1 MKTPQLKSNLGNC
14 VCIIPSRHGST
25 RLPAKPLADI
35 GGKPLVR
42 HVWERAME
50 AGVFSRIIVATD
62 HPSIVRAVRSFGGE
76 AAMTPA
82 SCRSGT
88 DRVASV
94 ARRVPAALV
103 MNLQGD
109 EPFMSP
115 RALAALVGAMRKNR
129 ACPMGTVARRVP
141 WSSIA
146 RNPNAVKVAVGRDG
160 RAMYF
165 SRSPIP
171 FDWEGGGKV
180 LQHLGVYLYRR
191 DFLFRFARLPR
202 TPSEKRERLEQL
214 RALEYGIRP
223 LVVTVTTPALSVDT
237 PADLARARAWLRR
250 GPKGR

>member
-1 MKTPQLKSNLGNC
+1 MSDRQAC
-14 VCIIPSRHGST
+14 VCVIPSRYGST

-35 GGKPLVR
+35 CGKPLVR

-50 AGVFSRIIVATD
+50 AGVFRRVIVATD
-62 HPSIVRAVRSFGGE
+62 HPAIIRAVRAFGGE
-76 AAMTPA
+76 AVRTPA

-88 DRVASV
+88 DRVAAV
-94 ARRVPAALV
+94 ARHVPAPLV

-109 EPFMSP
+109 EPFISP
-115 RALAALVGAMRKNR
+115 KALAALVRAMRNDR
-129 ACPMGTVARRVP
+129 ACLMGTIARRVA
-141 WSSIA
+141 WGSIA

-171 FDWEGGGKV
+171 FDWKGTGEV

-202 TPSEKRERLEQL
+202 TDSEKREKLEQL
-214 RALEYGIRP
+214 RALEWGVRP
-223 LVVTVTTPALSVDT
+223 LVVAVATPALSVDT
-237 PADLARARAWLRR
+237 PADLARARAWLKRGRARR
-250 GPKGR
+250 